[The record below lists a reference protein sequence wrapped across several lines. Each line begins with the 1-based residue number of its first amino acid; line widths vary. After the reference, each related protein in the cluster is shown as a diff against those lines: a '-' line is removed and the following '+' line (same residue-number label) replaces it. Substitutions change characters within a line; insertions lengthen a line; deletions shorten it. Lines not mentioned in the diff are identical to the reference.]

1 MEGDD
6 YMLITSTVD
15 ARLVGTKRL
24 MIKIAKTSS
33 CYCSTNQ
40 SEESHAPCVSPLSI
54 AFKHLTS
61 KPEIGFKP
69 VSPIFWVGT
78 FLISQLFST
87 PNSDIS
93 FV

>member
-1 MEGDD
+1 
-6 YMLITSTVD
+6 MLITSTVD

-33 CYCSTNQ
+33 YYCSTNQ
-40 SEESHAPCVSPLSI
+40 SEESHAPCISPLSI

-69 VSPIFWVGT
+69 VFLGWHFLDQST
-78 FLISQLFST
+78 FLHSKL
-87 PNSDIS
+87 
-93 FV
+93 